1 MKNPYLRVCVEHTGV
16 QKKEIKP
23 FNNLLE
29 TIRSSSLPDFDT
41 YVPDLGAIK
50 TTVGKHAKDIEDV
63 IIISNGGSRNNPKAF
78 YDTLWAQRNDRRVWF
93 LSTQDPD
100 FIARIKQEV
109 EKDEALVVP
118 ISKSGT
124 NVDMLEP
131 LAQFLDDGWNI
142 LPITSPEQGVLFEMA
157 KQYGWDIITHPD
169 ISGRYSGRTETGLAP
184 AQIMGLDIN
193 QINEGALAMYEACR
207 PSVELDDNPALQLA
221 LHFAALEERGYT
233 DVFVPV
239 YSSKL
244 IGVLPL
250 LIQLL
255 HESTG
260 KDGKGQTFL
269 GDEAP
274 ESQHHTNQRFFG
286 GRTNV
291 AGLFFT
297 LDEYDEHK
305 TKTRIPKVIRE
316 FPLRDGT
323 LADLDGIK
331 LSDAITYDF
340 EGVHKSAI
348 DKGIPHAVIS
358 VHKIN
363 EEAVGAVLGFLQYF
377 TYYSALLREQDPF
390 DQPEVEDSKE
400 RSWQLRKQH
409 S

>member
-1 MKNPYLRVCVEHTGV
+1 MNNPYLHVNVKDTGV
-16 QKKEIKP
+16 KKKNIKA
-23 FNNLLE
+23 FSDALDAIKDSE
-29 TIRSSSLPDFDT
+29 LPDFDT
-41 YVPDLGAIK
+41 YTPDLGAIK
-50 TTVGKHAKDIEDV
+50 TLVEKYAKDVESV
-63 IIISNGGSRNNPKAF
+63 IVISNGGSRNNPKAL
-78 YDTLWAQRNDRRVWF
+78 YDTLWAQRNDRQVFF
-93 LSTQDPD
+93 LSSQDPD
-100 FIARIKQEV
+100 YIEYVKDQV
-109 EKDEALVVP
+109 DKDETLVMP

-157 KQYGWDIITHPD
+157 KHYGWDIIPHPS

-184 AQIMGLDIN
+184 AQAMGLDIN
-193 QINEGALAMYEACR
+193 KINEGALKMYEACR
-207 PSVELDDNPALQLA
+207 PDVKLEDNPALELA
-221 LHFAALEERGYT
+221 AHFAALEDQDYL

-244 IGVLPL
+244 VGFLPL
-250 LIQLL
+250 IVQLL

-260 KDGKGQTFL
+260 KDGKGQTFF

-286 GRTNV
+286 GRDNV
-291 AGLFFT
+291 AGLIFT
-297 LDEYDEHK
+297 VDDFDEHK
-305 TKTRIPKVIRE
+305 RKTKIPKAIE
-316 FPLRDGT
+316 DLPLRDGT
-323 LADLDGIK
+323 LKDLDGIK
-331 LSDAITYDF
+331 LGDAINFDE
-340 EGVHKSAI
+340 EGVHKTAI

-363 EEAVGAVLGFLQYF
+363 EEVVGAVLGFLQYF
-377 TYYSALLREQDPF
+377 TYYSALLRAQDPF

-400 RSWQLRKQH
+400 LSWQLRKQH